1 MKYGLS
7 IHDLDNPLIN
17 AKSEVDKSEEDFNDG
32 FDKEAA
38 IYLNAKTK
46 VIFIHIWI
54 WLGKKVGKLQ
64 KARKLE
70 KYKW

>member
-32 FDKEAA
+32 IDKDAA

-46 VIFIHIWI
+46 VF
-54 WLGKKVGKLQ
+54 
-64 KARKLE
+64 
-70 KYKW
+70 